1 MTSFIRHH
9 ASAQE
14 HHRWYDRLRL
24 SDARSMRVVLGRI
37 LMIAA
42 GIAIVAVAL
51 AQGSRTTN
59 PPGIRQCAAMA
70 RPAKRLA
77 CYDALAARRASSW
90 PAKGAMA
97 PAVQGSSKF

>member
-1 MTSFIRHH
+1 MASFIRHH

-14 HHRWYDRLRL
+14 HHRWYDRLRI
-24 SDARSMRVVLGRI
+24 SDARSMRAGFRRI

-42 GIAIVAVAL
+42 GVAIVAAAL
-51 AQGSRTTN
+51 AQGSHTTN

-70 RPAKRLA
+70 GPAQRLA